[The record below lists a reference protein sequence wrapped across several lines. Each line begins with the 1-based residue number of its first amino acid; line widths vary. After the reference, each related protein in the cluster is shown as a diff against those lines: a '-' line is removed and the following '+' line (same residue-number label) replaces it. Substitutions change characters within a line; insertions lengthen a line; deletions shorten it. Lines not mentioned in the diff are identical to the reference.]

1 MNVGGTKTARVEMGR
16 IKFRGEIKG
25 GGATGLVTE
34 WMSPPYLGSREGFP
48 GYQTRPSLPL
58 PYDTDVLFMQLSFEE
73 SCCIEKISVCFHA

>member
-34 WMSPPYLGSREGFP
+34 WMSPPYLGSR
-48 GYQTRPSLPL
+48 
-58 PYDTDVLFMQLSFEE
+58 
-73 SCCIEKISVCFHA
+73 